1 MCDSITPY
9 FAQTATGS
17 LQMAYLGGNSG
28 GGNIGGHHHHHHH
41 HNHHHHQHHPD
52 SLNSHPH
59 PNLLHHHPQHHHPPP
74 PHLHHLHSS
83 LVHPCMAPSGT
94 PSPVSPTS
102 PTNSHPHVHH
112 HSTVAA
118 NHLMMM
124 EQQMNSHHHHIPSHG
139 QPTHHPHNHP
149 NQVSSPS
156 LQTQPPHHIAHSGL
170 NESSSGPNGNL
181 MTNIYHESNTHSN
194 MMSSSSSSSS
204 TSSLSASSSIR
215 NGTSNSSSA
224 IINSNNANNTSTNS
238 STVSGGNHLIY
249 STNNQNASPPLPP
262 RAHQNPSA
270 LHYGN
275 HLTSINLNNHNHIQ
289 HQQPPYPRFPPYD
302 KIVEQQQQQLRKFS
316 ASPHETSQND
326 NNTFYSSNNS
336 GNSNGAPPTAIA
348 TQIGNNQIGIVG
360 GTPTPYGDCGER
372 SSITPTSLDGSNG
385 TYNCKM
391 INEGVMTPIGHGSP
405 SPPSMHHLH
414 QQQQQLYSHDGH
426 LDSPGPPQSQSAIS
440 SPLYPWMRSQFG
452 TSKMDI
458 HVRLSIEIERL

>member
-170 NESSSGPNGNL
+170 NESS
-181 MTNIYHESNTHSN
+181 
-194 MMSSSSSSSS
+194 
-204 TSSLSASSSIR
+204 
-215 NGTSNSSSA
+215 
-224 IINSNNANNTSTNS
+224 
-238 STVSGGNHLIY
+238 GGNHLIY

-405 SPPSMHHLH
+405 SPPTMHHLH

-452 TSKMDI
+452 
-458 HVRLSIEIERL
+458 E